1 MPEVALRPFAAHGGS
16 ELSIRFAA
24 ERLPDGFAFTFIL
37 AQTAGVMLPALAP
50 EPARRRRDELWRHTC
65 LELFAAPPGSA
76 AYLEFNLAP
85 TGDWNLYRFD
95 AYREGMRPMEGD
107 LWVDVRRAGT
117 QYAGAVRG
125 TALPAFLGRGPVAV
139 GPAAVVEYA
148 DGACAYWAL
157 AHSGGKPDFHRRD
170 AFGLTLTPQGSA

>member
-16 ELSIRFAA
+16 DLAIRFAV
-24 ERLPDGFAFTFIL
+24 ERLPDGFDFTFTL
-37 AQTAGVMLPALAP
+37 EHPAGVVLPALAP

-65 LELFAAPPGSA
+65 LEFFAAPAGSG

-85 TGDWNLYRFD
+85 SGDWNLYRFD
-95 AYREGMRPMEGD
+95 GYRAGMSPLEGD
-107 LWVDVRRAGT
+107 IWVDARREGT
-117 QYAGAVRG
+117 QYTGAVRG

-148 DGACAYWAL
+148 DGVCAYWAL
-157 AHSGGKPDFHRRD
+157 AHTGVKPDFHRRD
-170 AFGLTLTPQGSA
+170 AFTLTLTPQGSA